1 MGIIKIA
8 IAVIVVVVAH
18 WLASFLESG
27 FLNLAV
33 HIVATLVAMG
43 WIYSV
48 CRGHESKAAHVER
61 TMRNESAV
69 ENLVLQT
76 HGKFAE
82 QFANANSDLD
92 QAKNLLANAIEKLL
106 ESFSGMHHLIEV
118 QRKSSHKAMGAQSD
132 NTASSDALLQ
142 KFMTETSETLKALVA
157 SIVNNSKA
165 GMELVE
171 KMDAVGAQVRNVLA
185 GLGEIDA
192 IAKQTNLLS
201 LNAAIEA
208 ARAGEAGRGFAVVAD
223 EVRKLSARSSH
234 FSLEIRNNISLMHN
248 SITDAEKSINQMAS
262 LDMEFALKSEDRL
275 AETMAHAHDINS
287 KMAEALAEQSKLTEE
302 VDAVIGKAITSLQFQ
317 DMMTQLIQHSAVR
330 LESIH
335 SAWEK
340 IGEWSENARN
350 GAQPTTDM
358 QQSMLVEIESLLSK
372 ANAAS
377 NKNPVRQDSMDSGD
391 IELF

>member
-8 IAVIVVVVAH
+8 SVVVAAVMGH
-18 WLASFLESG
+18 WLASSLGAGYLS
-27 FLNLAV
+27 LAL
-33 HIVATLVAMG
+33 HILATFVLLGVVWGIRNGQA
-43 WIYSV
+43 
-48 CRGHESKAAHVER
+48 EKAEQSASSLPR
-61 TMRNESAV
+61 ESAV
-69 ENLVLQT
+69 ENLLLQT
-76 HGKFAE
+76 HGKFTE

-118 QRKSSHKAMGAQSD
+118 QRKSSHEAMGTQSD
-132 NTASSDALLQ
+132 STASSDALLQ
-142 KFMTETSETLKALVA
+142 KFMSETSETLQALVS

-171 KMDAVGAQVRNVLA
+171 KMDAVGAQVRNVLE

-223 EVRKLSARSSH
+223 EVRKLSARSAH
-234 FSLEIRNNISLMHN
+234 FSHEIRNSISLMHS
-248 SITDAEKSINQMAS
+248 SIADAEVSINQMAS

-287 KMAEALAEQSKLTEE
+287 AMAGALAEQSKLTEE
-302 VDAVIGKAITSLQFQ
+302 VDVVIGKAITSLQFQ

-335 SAWEK
+335 AAWEK

-350 GAQPTTDM
+350 GVYPTTDM
-358 QQSMLVEIESLLSK
+358 QQSMLIEIETLLSK

-377 NKNPVRQDSMDSGD
+377 SRNPVRQDSMNSGD

>member
-1 MGIIKIA
+1 
-8 IAVIVVVVAH
+8 
-18 WLASFLESG
+18 
-27 FLNLAV
+27 
-33 HIVATLVAMG
+33 
-43 WIYSV
+43 
-48 CRGHESKAAHVER
+48 
-61 TMRNESAV
+61 
-69 ENLVLQT
+69 
-76 HGKFAE
+76 
-82 QFANANSDLD
+82 
-92 QAKNLLANAIEKLL
+92 
-106 ESFSGMHHLIEV
+106 
-118 QRKSSHKAMGAQSD
+118 MGAQSD